1 MNKTKWIVLV
11 AVVLLGTTGARF
23 VTRFLNQPV
32 YVPRTAGQAAAG
44 EGPENVAAEGAQPGE
59 HPLDPALK
67 MARACLNNIETNVKN
82 YSATLVKRERVDG
95 KLTEPESMLLKV
107 RHEPFSVYAYFSSP
121 DNLKGQEVAFVEGK
135 NSGNMQAH
143 GVGLQGLI
151 GVVSLAPDGRVAMYG
166 QRYPITEIGILNLT
180 KRLIE
185 AAEQG
190 RQHGECEVTI
200 RAGAQIDGRACTCI
214 EVVHPTQRP
223 YFNFCKA
230 LVYIDD
236 EMNIPVSYEAYEWPD
251 TPGGEPKLIEQYTY
265 VDVEL
270 NNDFTDADFE
280 LK

>member
-1 MNKTKWIVLV
+1 
-11 AVVLLGTTGARF
+11 
-23 VTRFLNQPV
+23 
-32 YVPRTAGQAAAG
+32 
-44 EGPENVAAEGAQPGE
+44 
-59 HPLDPALK
+59 
-67 MARACLNNIETNVKN
+67 
-82 YSATLVKRERVDG
+82 
-95 KLTEPESMLLKV
+95 
-107 RHEPFSVYAYFSSP
+107 
-121 DNLKGQEVAFVEGK
+121 
-135 NSGNMQAH
+135 
-143 GVGLQGLI
+143 
-151 GVVSLAPDGRVAMYG
+151 MYG

-190 RQHGECEVTI
+190 AARRV
-200 RAGAQIDGRACTCI
+200 RSDDSRGAQIDGRACTCI